1 MEEVLTIGQG
11 TGIAGTGL
19 IAWITRGLWMP
30 SKREATTSNVDVL
43 NNRVDNVEEDIK
55 QILLNQEKHSQ
66 RILDVQ
72 AQQGASLARI
82 EGYIQARKEL

>member
-1 MEEVLTIGQG
+1 MEEVLAIGG
-11 TGIAGTGL
+11 STGIAGTGFM
-19 IAWITRGLWMP
+19 AWLMRASWMP
-30 SKREATTSNVDVL
+30 SKREAQASNVDVL